1 MVKLA
6 HNPFTPTFG
15 CVPPELAGRDTL
27 ITDILE
33 GLDNAPG
40 DPNRATIFVG
50 ARGTGKTVLLTAV
63 AERAEMRGWVSVN
76 VTDRYG
82 MLSEIIVQ
90 LRQKASHLLTPE
102 TYSWLS
108 EIHVHGVGFTQTRE
122 EVPSTWRADMTKAV
136 SELNEKGSG
145 LPITVDEASAQSD
158 ELPVLIDSFQHFV
171 RERRD
176 GG

>member
-1 MVKLA
+1 MEQAMVKLA

-108 EIHVHGVGFTQTRE
+108 GNTCPWRGVHANQGGGAFYMACGYDEGHGQNSRRKTRAF
-122 EVPSTWRADMTKAV
+122 S
-136 SELNEKGSG
+136 
-145 LPITVDEASAQSD
+145 
-158 ELPVLIDSFQHFV
+158 
-171 RERRD
+171 
-176 GG
+176 

>member
-63 AERAEMRGWVSVN
+63 AERAEMRGV
-76 VTDRYG
+76 G
-82 MLSEIIVQ
+82 Q
-90 LRQKASHLLTPE
+90 RQCNRPIRNALGDNRSASPKGISPS
-102 TYSWLS
+102 YS
-108 EIHVHGVGFTQTRE
+108 
-122 EVPSTWRADMTKAV
+122 
-136 SELNEKGSG
+136 
-145 LPITVDEASAQSD
+145 
-158 ELPVLIDSFQHFV
+158 
-171 RERRD
+171 
-176 GG
+176 

>member
-1 MVKLA
+1 MVKWHTIRYSNFRVRASRTLQGA
-6 HNPFTPTFG
+6 IRSSRTS
-15 CVPPELAGRDTL
+15 LRDWTTL
-27 ITDILE
+27 
-33 GLDNAPG
+33 PG

-108 EIHVHGVGFTQTRE
+108 EIHVHGVGFTRTKE
-122 EVPSTWRADMTKAV
+122 EAPSTWRADMTKAI
-136 SELNEKGSG
+136 GR
-145 LPITVDEASAQSD
+145 TQ
-158 ELPVLIDSFQHFV
+158 
-171 RERRD
+171 
-176 GG
+176 